1 MSWFVAVVRLV
12 LLQLLL
18 MVITISTDV
27 MFRLLSVSLAMLSV
41 VQLSAVMFNDGCL
54 LVVLV
59 VHFRL
64 DESGSVVSQYVS
76 VSSEFSVV
84 LSDALIGM
92 QRLPRSIAPACTWSP
107 SACYRV
113 MMLLMRGVVLVVQY
127 SQYYLL
133 LPYLGMRYGAS
144 QLEMVQLGRQHVPSW
159 SRCLLPA

>member
-12 LLQLLL
+12 FLQQLL

-59 VHFRL
+59 VQFRL

-76 VSSEFSVV
+76 VSCEFSVV

-92 QRLPRSIAPACTWSP
+92 QRLPRSVVPACN
-107 SACYRV
+107 
-113 MMLLMRGVVLVVQY
+113 
-127 SQYYLL
+127 
-133 LPYLGMRYGAS
+133 
-144 QLEMVQLGRQHVPSW
+144 
-159 SRCLLPA
+159 

>member
-1 MSWFVAVVRLV
+1 
-12 LLQLLL
+12 

-27 MFRLLSVSLAMLSV
+27 MLRLLSVSLAMLSV

-59 VHFRL
+59 VQFRL

-92 QRLPRSIAPACTWSP
+92 QRLPRSVVPA
-107 SACYRV
+107 
-113 MMLLMRGVVLVVQY
+113 
-127 SQYYLL
+127 
-133 LPYLGMRYGAS
+133 
-144 QLEMVQLGRQHVPSW
+144 
-159 SRCLLPA
+159 

>member
-1 MSWFVAVVRLV
+1 
-12 LLQLLL
+12 

-59 VHFRL
+59 VQFRL

-84 LSDALIGM
+84 LS
-92 QRLPRSIAPACTWSP
+92 
-107 SACYRV
+107 
-113 MMLLMRGVVLVVQY
+113 
-127 SQYYLL
+127 
-133 LPYLGMRYGAS
+133 
-144 QLEMVQLGRQHVPSW
+144 
-159 SRCLLPA
+159 

>member
-1 MSWFVAVVRLV
+1 
-12 LLQLLL
+12 

-54 LVVLV
+54 LVVFV
-59 VHFRL
+59 VQFRL

-92 QRLPRSIAPACTWSP
+92 QRLPRS
-107 SACYRV
+107 
-113 MMLLMRGVVLVVQY
+113 VVH
-127 SQYYLL
+127 
-133 LPYLGMRYGAS
+133 A
-144 QLEMVQLGRQHVPSW
+144 
-159 SRCLLPA
+159 